1 MKTLFKTI
9 TLANNTRGIIIMSL
23 GLLCSI
29 CADFFVKALV
39 LIYPVSEITFLRSLS
54 RVIVIGTIILFT
66 NRDMFKSS
74 NYGTHLLRATFSI
87 LTTISFFY
95 AYQYNSF
102 TEIYTISYSSVMFN
116 IIFSV
121 LILKEKI
128 SNKFFIAVM
137 CGITGIF
144 FAMKPDANKVFQI
157 FSLLPLFGAILAEL
171 NRVFVKKLTF
181 NDLPFTI
188 ALYSSI
194 VTALVMPVFGM
205 CKHEVWTLITNP
217 NHIFYILC
225 MGGLAVLSQFLIIN
239 AVKSSQNAFLAPCDY
254 FTFIF
259 VAIADNLIWGYS
271 ITSDVF
277 IGAMFIIIGNSYIIF
292 NSDKQRKEAQ
302 SNPEEPELIA

>member
-1 MKTLFKTI
+1 MKNLFKTI
-9 TLANNTRGIIIMSL
+9 TLSNNMRGIVIMSL

-29 CADFFVKALV
+29 CADFFVKMLV
-39 LIYPVSEITFLRSLS
+39 LIYPVSEITFLRSLT
-54 RVIVIGTIILFT
+54 RVIVVGTIILST
-66 NRDMFKSS
+66 NRKMFKSS
-74 NYGTHLLRATFSI
+74 HYGTHLLRAVFSV

-144 FAMKPDANKVFQI
+144 FAMKPDASKVFQI
-157 FSLLPLFGAILAEL
+157 FSLLPLCGAILAAL
-171 NRVFVKKLTF
+171 NRVLVKKLTF
-181 NDLPFTI
+181 NDHPFTI

-194 VTALVMPVFGM
+194 VTVSIMPIFGIY
-205 CKHEVWTLITNP
+205 KGEVWTLITN
-217 NHIFYILC
+217 HKHLTYLAF
-225 MGGLAVLSQFLIIN
+225 MGGLSVLSQFLIIN
-239 AVKSSQNAFLAPCDY
+239 AVKHSKNAFLAPCDY

-271 ITSDVF
+271 ITADVF
-277 IGAMFIIIGNSYIIF
+277 IGAMFIIVGNSYIIF
-292 NSDKQRKEAQ
+292 NDYKRRKTIPTNRE
-302 SNPEEPELIA
+302 EEPELI